1 MAIMVENWT
10 IEAMTGY
17 KPKTTFYTDFSIAD
31 QHGTA
36 AIQDTYNRAFN
47 EWKTNIE
54 YLTEL
59 VMVLNWKIWRWHQHN
74 DEYAKLYD
82 KLWKEA
88 DGWCMDN
95 LKGKDLEYY
104 IQTTDQYDC

>member
-1 MAIMVENWT
+1 MMVENWT
-10 IEAMTGY
+10 IEQLTGY

-31 QHGTA
+31 QYGVAT
-36 AIQDTYNRAFN
+36 IQDTYNRAFN
-47 EWKTNIE
+47 EWKTDVE

-59 VMVLNWKIWRWHQHN
+59 VMVLNWKIWRWHEHK
-74 DEYAKLYD
+74 DDYAQLYD

-88 DGWCMDN
+88 DQYCLDN

-104 IQTTDQYDC
+104 IQTTD